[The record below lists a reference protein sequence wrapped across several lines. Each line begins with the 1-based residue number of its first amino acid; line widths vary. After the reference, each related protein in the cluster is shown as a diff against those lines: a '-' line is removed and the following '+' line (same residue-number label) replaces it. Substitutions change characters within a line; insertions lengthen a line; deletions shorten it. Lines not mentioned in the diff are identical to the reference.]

1 MRAASAFLIAIVTLL
16 SASSASG
23 FSCVERGPSVLAS
36 EAQIVV
42 GGVIEAESIFGMRVR
57 VDRVYLGKAEQTIT
71 VLPGQSTAN
80 RVGSPWTF
88 YLRHDVVAYTH
99 TDCGGSHPSSLTA
112 DERAFFGG
120 GSAPTP
126 DQQLFGPTGNTVAGL
141 GALVAILLLMTRRR
155 GRRPPLTPA
164 GAHP

>member
-1 MRAASAFLIAIVTLL
+1 MRAASALLIAIVTLL

-23 FSCVERGPSVLAS
+23 FSCVQRDPSVLAS
-36 EAQIVV
+36 EAQVVV

-57 VDRVYLGKAEQTIT
+57 VDRVYRGKAEQTIT
-71 VLPGQSTAN
+71 VLPGQSNAN

>member
-1 MRAASAFLIAIVTLL
+1 MRAASALLIAITTLL
-16 SASSASG
+16 SAGSASG
-23 FSCVERGPSVLAS
+23 FTCVQRDPRDLAR
-36 EAQIVV
+36 EAQVV
-42 GGVIEAESIFGMRVR
+42 ISGVIEAESMFGMRVR
-57 VDRVYLGKAEQTIT
+57 VDRVYVGQAQQTIT
-71 VLPGQSTAN
+71 VLPGQSNAN

-99 TDCGGSHPSSLTA
+99 TDCGGSHPASLTQQ
-112 DERAFFGG
+112 ERAFFGV

-141 GALVAILLLMTRRR
+141 GALAAILLLMSRRR